1 MDFFD
6 ALKGVCRDVKKGELM
21 KNHTSFKIGGE
32 VDFLATPENFSEI
45 KDLIKTCKENGVQY
59 TIIGNGSNILVGD
72 EGIVGVVIKIS
83 SGLTSVKIDGN
94 LIYAEAG
101 VLLSTL
107 ANKVK
112 LESLTGL
119 EFASGIPGTLGGA
132 IYMNAGAYGGEMKD
146 VVKKVGY
153 LDSDGEIREISGA
166 DAGFGYRKS
175 IFVDSD
181 KIILYAELE
190 LEKGDI
196 KKITETMQDLNQR
209 RKDKQPLNFPSAG
222 STFKR
227 PEGYFAAKLIEDS
240 GLKGYSVGG
249 AKVSEKHAGFVVNFD
264 NATASDV
271 KKLMED
277 VKNIVLEKFGV
288 ELEPEVKFLEK

>member
-72 EGIVGVVIKIS
+72 EGIAGVVIKIS

-196 KKITETMQDLNQR
+196 EEITKTMLDLNQR

>member
-72 EGIVGVVIKIS
+72 EGIAGVVIKIS
-83 SGLTSVKIDGN
+83 SGLNSVKIDGN

-132 IYMNAGAYGGEMKD
+132 IYMNAGAYDGEIKD
-146 VVKKVGY
+146 VVKKIGY
-153 LDSDGEIREISGA
+153 LDSDGEIREMSGE

-175 IFVDSD
+175 VFVDSD

-196 KKITETMQDLNQR
+196 EEITKTMLDLNQR

-288 ELEPEVKFLEK
+288 ELEPEVKFLGK